1 MKFRHSASIVAGG
14 AMVAVVLAAPPAA
27 GQSARTAWGDPDL
40 QGLWNMT
47 HGTPLERPEGVT
59 AAVLSEEERATRRAD
74 RSSAFFTP
82 RDGDPG
88 FYNEF
93 WFEWGKED
101 NRTAMIDDPPDGR
114 IPMNPGVR
122 EREDATRAA
131 RREKAESPDTWLDMS
146 VYDRCITRWALPAL
160 PTNYNNNW
168 NILQT
173 PGYVVIFQEM
183 IHDAR
188 IIPLDGRPHIGAGI
202 RQWLGDSRGRW
213 EGDTLVVETTNF
225 NGKHNFNGSR
235 EGLRLVEA
243 DHAGRRR
250 QPGLAVDAGGPV
262 RLEPPVDRLAA
273 PDEHRGA
280 ALRVRLSRGELR
292 AVQHPRRRAG
302 RGGAGAGEVAG
313 RETRRGTGP
322 GGPVPADYSCSSA

>member
-1 MKFRHSASIVAGG
+1 MRFRHSASIVAAG
-14 AMVAVVLAAPPAA
+14 AMAAAVLAASPAA
-27 GQSARTAWGDPDL
+27 GQGARTAWGDPDL

-59 AAVLSEEERATRRAD
+59 AAVLSEEERATRRAA
-74 RSSAFFTP
+74 RSNAFFTP

-122 EREDATRAA
+122 EREDAVRSA

-168 NILQT
+168 NILQA

-188 IIPLDGRPHIGAGI
+188 IIPLDGRPHIDAGI

-213 EGDTLVVETTNF
+213 EGDTLVIETTNF
-225 NGKHNFNGSR
+225 NGRHNFNGSR
-235 EGLRLVEA
+235 ENLHLVERI
-243 DHAGRRR
+243 RR
-250 QPGLAVDAGGPV
+250 VDADNLDWQWTITDASVYSQPWTGSLPLTSTEGP
-262 RLEPPVDRLAA
+262 LFEYACHEGNYGLYNI
-273 PDEHRGA
+273 
-280 ALRVRLSRGELR
+280 L
-292 AVQHPRRRAG
+292 
-302 RGGAGAGEVAG
+302 AGARAEEA
-313 RETRRGTGP
+313 RAT
-322 GGPVPADYSCSSA
+322 AK

>member
-1 MKFRHSASIVAGG
+1 MKFRHSASIFAVG

-235 EGLRLVEA
+235 EGLRLVE
-243 DHAGRRR
+243 RITR
-250 QPGLAVDAGGPV
+250 VDADNLDWQWTLEDPSVWSRPWTGSLPLTSTAGP
-262 RLEPPVDRLAA
+262 LFEYACHEGNYGLYNI
-273 PDEHRGA
+273 
-280 ALRVRLSRGELR
+280 L
-292 AVQHPRRRAG
+292 
-302 RGGAGAGEVAG
+302 AGARAEEA
-313 RETRRGTGP
+313 R
-322 GGPVPADYSCSSA
+322 AQAK

>member
-1 MKFRHSASIVAGG
+1 MTLRHAASTVAAG
-14 AMVAVVLAAPPAA
+14 AVMASLMAPSPAA

-40 QGLWNMT
+40 QGLWNMN

-59 AAVLSEEERATRRAD
+59 AAVLSDEDRATRRAE

-101 NRTAMIDDPPDGR
+101 NRTAMIDDPADGR
-114 IPMNPGVR
+114 IPMQPGVR
-122 EREDATRAA
+122 ERLNAMRSA
-131 RREKAESPDTWLDMS
+131 RRAKAESPDTWTDMS

-173 PGYVVIFQEM
+173 PDYVVIYMEM
-183 IHDAR
+183 LHDAR
-188 IIPLDGRPHIGAGI
+188 IIPLAGRPHIDDGI

-213 EGDTLVVETTNF
+213 EGDTLVIETTNF
-225 NGKHNFNGSR
+225 NGKHNFNASR
-235 EGLRLVEA
+235 EGLHLVERI
-243 DHAGRRR
+243 RR
-250 QPGLAVDAGGPV
+250 VDAETLDWQWTITDDAVYTRPWTGSLPLSTTEGP
-262 RLEPPVDRLAA
+262 LFEFACHEGNYGLYNI
-273 PDEHRGA
+273 
-280 ALRVRLSRGELR
+280 L
-292 AVQHPRRRAG
+292 
-302 RGGAGAGEVAG
+302 AGARVEDA
-313 RETRRGTGP
+313 RE
-322 GGPVPADYSCSSA
+322 AAKQ

>member
-213 EGDTLVVETTNF
+213 ERDTLVVETTNF

-235 EGLRLVEA
+235 EGLRLVE
-243 DHAGRRR
+243 RITR
-250 QPGLAVDAGGPV
+250 VDADNLDWQWTLEDPSVWSRPWTGSLPLTSTAGP
-262 RLEPPVDRLAA
+262 LFEYACHEGNYGLYNI
-273 PDEHRGA
+273 
-280 ALRVRLSRGELR
+280 L
-292 AVQHPRRRAG
+292 
-302 RGGAGAGEVAG
+302 AGARAEEA
-313 RETRRGTGP
+313 R
-322 GGPVPADYSCSSA
+322 AQAK

>member
-1 MKFRHSASIVAGG
+1 MTLRHAASTVAAG
-14 AMVAVVLAAPPAA
+14 AVMASLMAPSPAA

-40 QGLWNMT
+40 QGLWNMN

-59 AAVLSEEERATRRAD
+59 AAVLSDEDRATRRAE

-101 NRTAMIDDPPDGR
+101 NRTAMIDDPADGR
-114 IPMNPGVR
+114 IPMQPGVR
-122 EREDATRAA
+122 ERLNEMRSA
-131 RREKAESPDTWLDMS
+131 RRAKAESPDTWTDMS

-173 PGYVVIFQEM
+173 PDYVVIYMEM
-183 IHDAR
+183 LHDAR
-188 IIPLDGRPHIGAGI
+188 IIPLAGRPHIDDGI

-213 EGDTLVVETTNF
+213 EGDTLVIETTNF
-225 NGKHNFNGSR
+225 NGKHNFNASR
-235 EGLRLVEA
+235 EGLHLVE
-243 DHAGRRR
+243 RI
-250 QPGLAVDAGGPV
+250 
-262 RLEPPVDRLAA
+262 
-273 PDEHRGA
+273 
-280 ALRVRLSRGELR
+280 
-292 AVQHPRRRAG
+292 RRADAETLDWQWTITDDAVYTRPWTG
-302 RGGAGAGEVAG
+302 SLPLSTTEGPLFEFACHEGNYGLYNILAGARAEDA
-313 RETRRGTGP
+313 RE
-322 GGPVPADYSCSSA
+322 AAKQ

>member
-1 MKFRHSASIVAGG
+1 MRFRHSASTVAAG
-14 AMVAVVLAAPPAA
+14 AMAAVVLAASPAA
-27 GQSARTAWGDPDL
+27 GQGARTAWGDPDL

-59 AAVLSEEERATRRAD
+59 AAVLSEEERATRRAA
-74 RSSAFFTP
+74 RSNAFFTP

-122 EREDATRAA
+122 EREDAVRAA

-168 NILQT
+168 NILQA

-188 IIPLDGRPHIGAGI
+188 IIPLDGRPHIDAGI

-213 EGDTLVVETTNF
+213 EGDTLVIETTNF
-225 NGKHNFNGSR
+225 NGRHNFNGSR
-235 EGLRLVEA
+235 EDLHLVERI
-243 DHAGRRR
+243 RR
-250 QPGLAVDAGGPV
+250 VDADNLDWQWTITDTSVYSQPWTGSLPLTSTEGP
-262 RLEPPVDRLAA
+262 LFEYACHEGNYGLYNI
-273 PDEHRGA
+273 
-280 ALRVRLSRGELR
+280 L
-292 AVQHPRRRAG
+292 
-302 RGGAGAGEVAG
+302 AGARAEEA
-313 RETRRGTGP
+313 RAT
-322 GGPVPADYSCSSA
+322 AK

>member
-1 MKFRHSASIVAGG
+1 MRFRHSASIVAVS
-14 AMVAVVLAAPPAA
+14 AVVAAVLAASPAA
-27 GQSARTAWGDPDL
+27 GQGARTAWGDPDL

-59 AAVLSEEERATRRAD
+59 AAVLSEEERATRRAA

-93 WFEWGKED
+93 WFEWGEED
-101 NRTAMIDDPPDGR
+101 NRTAMIDDPADGR

-122 EREDATRAA
+122 EREDALRAA
-131 RREKAESPDTWLDMS
+131 RRAKAESPDTWLDMS

-168 NILQT
+168 NILQA

-188 IIPLDGRPHIGAGI
+188 IIPLDGRPHIDAGI

-213 EGDTLVVETTNF
+213 EGDTLVIETTNF
-225 NGKHNFNGSR
+225 NGKHSFNGSR
-235 EGLRLVEA
+235 EGLHLVERI
-243 DHAGRRR
+243 RR
-250 QPGLAVDAGGPV
+250 VDADNLDWQWTVTDASVYSQPWTGSLPLTSTEGP
-262 RLEPPVDRLAA
+262 LFEYACHEGNYGLYNI
-273 PDEHRGA
+273 
-280 ALRVRLSRGELR
+280 L
-292 AVQHPRRRAG
+292 
-302 RGGAGAGEVAG
+302 AGARVEEA
-313 RETRRGTGP
+313 R
-322 GGPVPADYSCSSA
+322 AQAK

>member
-1 MKFRHSASIVAGG
+1 MRFRHSASIVAAGTL
-14 AMVAVVLAAPPAA
+14 VAVVLAAPPAA
-27 GQSARTAWGDPDL
+27 GQGARTAWGDPDL

-59 AAVLSEEERATRRAD
+59 AAVLSEEERATRRAA

-101 NRTAMIDDPPDGR
+101 DRTAMIDNPADGR
-114 IPMNPGVR
+114 IPMMPGVR
-122 EREDATRAA
+122 EREDALRAA

-168 NILQT
+168 NILQA

-188 IIPLDGRPHIGAGI
+188 IIPLDGRPHIDAGI
-202 RQWLGDSRGRW
+202 RQWLGDARGRW
-213 EGDTLVVETTNF
+213 EGDTLVIETTNF

-235 EGLRLVEA
+235 EGLHLVERI
-243 DHAGRRR
+243 RR
-250 QPGLAVDAGGPV
+250 VDADNLDWQWTITDASVYSQPWTGSLPLTSTEGP
-262 RLEPPVDRLAA
+262 LFEYACHEGNYGLYNI
-273 PDEHRGA
+273 
-280 ALRVRLSRGELR
+280 L
-292 AVQHPRRRAG
+292 
-302 RGGAGAGEVAG
+302 AGARVEEA
-313 RETRRGTGP
+313 R
-322 GGPVPADYSCSSA
+322 AQAK

>member
-1 MKFRHSASIVAGG
+1 MRFRHSASIVAVG
-14 AMVAVVLAAPPAA
+14 AMVAVVLAASPAA
-27 GQSARTAWGDPDL
+27 GQGARTAWGDPDL

-59 AAVLSEEERATRRAD
+59 AAVLSEEERATRRAA

-101 NRTAMIDDPPDGR
+101 NRTAMIDDPADGR

-122 EREDATRAA
+122 EREDALRTA

-168 NILQT
+168 NILQA

-188 IIPLDGRPHIGAGI
+188 IIPLDGRPHIDAGI

-213 EGDTLVVETTNF
+213 EGDTLVIETTNF
-225 NGKHNFNGSR
+225 NGKHSFNGSR
-235 EGLRLVEA
+235 EGLHLVERI
-243 DHAGRRR
+243 RR
-250 QPGLAVDAGGPV
+250 VDADNLDWQWTITDASVYSQPWTGSLPLTSTEGP
-262 RLEPPVDRLAA
+262 LFEYACHEGNYGLYNI
-273 PDEHRGA
+273 
-280 ALRVRLSRGELR
+280 L
-292 AVQHPRRRAG
+292 
-302 RGGAGAGEVAG
+302 AGARVEEA
-313 RETRRGTGP
+313 R
-322 GGPVPADYSCSSA
+322 AQAK

>member
-1 MKFRHSASIVAGG
+1 MRFRHSASIVAAG
-14 AMVAVVLAAPPAA
+14 ALTTAILAASPAA
-27 GQSARTAWGDPDL
+27 GQTARTAWGDPDL

-59 AAVLSEEERATRRAD
+59 AAVLSEEERATRRAA

-101 NRTAMIDDPPDGR
+101 NRTAMIDDPADGR
-114 IPMNPGVR
+114 IPMHPGVR
-122 EREDATRAA
+122 EREDTLRAA
-131 RREKAESPDTWLDMS
+131 RRAKAESPDTWLDMS

-173 PGYVVIFQEM
+173 PDYVVIFQEM

-188 IIPLDGRPHIGAGI
+188 IIPLDGRPHIDAGI

-213 EGDTLVVETTNF
+213 EDDTLVIETTHF
-225 NGKHNFNGSR
+225 NGKHNFNGAR
-235 EGLRLVEA
+235 EGLHLVERI
-243 DHAGRRR
+243 RR
-250 QPGLAVDAGGPV
+250 VDADNLDWQWTITDPSVYAQPWTGSLPLTSTAGP
-262 RLEPPVDRLAA
+262 LFEFACHEGNYGLYNI
-273 PDEHRGA
+273 
-280 ALRVRLSRGELR
+280 L
-292 AVQHPRRRAG
+292 
-302 RGGAGAGEVAG
+302 AGARAEEA
-313 RETRRGTGP
+313 RAQEK
-322 GGPVPADYSCSSA
+322 

>member
-1 MKFRHSASIVAGG
+1 MMKFRHSASIVAGG

-235 EGLRLVEA
+235 EGLRLVE
-243 DHAGRRR
+243 RITR
-250 QPGLAVDAGGPV
+250 VDADNLDWQWTLEDPSVWSRPWTGSLPLTSTAGP
-262 RLEPPVDRLAA
+262 LFEYACHEGNYGLYNI
-273 PDEHRGA
+273 
-280 ALRVRLSRGELR
+280 L
-292 AVQHPRRRAG
+292 
-302 RGGAGAGEVAG
+302 AGARAEEA
-313 RETRRGTGP
+313 R
-322 GGPVPADYSCSSA
+322 AQAK

>member
-1 MKFRHSASIVAGG
+1 MRFRHSASIVAAG
-14 AMVAVVLAAPPAA
+14 AMVAAVLAASPAA
-27 GQSARTAWGDPDL
+27 GQNARTAWGDPDL

-59 AAVLSEEERATRRAD
+59 AAVLSEEERATRRAA

-101 NRTAMIDDPPDGR
+101 NRTAMIDDPADGR

-122 EREDATRAA
+122 EREDALRAA
-131 RREKAESPDTWLDMS
+131 RRAKAESPDTWLDMS

-188 IIPLDGRPHIGAGI
+188 SIPLDGRPHIDAGI
-202 RQWLGDSRGRW
+202 RQWLGDARGRW
-213 EGDTLVVETTNF
+213 EGDTLVIETTNF

-235 EGLRLVEA
+235 EGLHLVERI
-243 DHAGRRR
+243 RR
-250 QPGLAVDAGGPV
+250 VDADNLDWQWTVTDASVYSQSWTGSLPLTSTEGP
-262 RLEPPVDRLAA
+262 LFEYACHEGNYGLYNI
-273 PDEHRGA
+273 
-280 ALRVRLSRGELR
+280 L
-292 AVQHPRRRAG
+292 
-302 RGGAGAGEVAG
+302 AGARVEEA
-313 RETRRGTGP
+313 R
-322 GGPVPADYSCSSA
+322 AQAK

>member
-235 EGLRLVEA
+235 EGLRLVE
-243 DHAGRRR
+243 RITR
-250 QPGLAVDAGGPV
+250 VDADNLDWQWTLEDPSVWSRPWTGSLPLTSTAGP
-262 RLEPPVDRLAA
+262 LFEYACHEGNYGLYNI
-273 PDEHRGA
+273 
-280 ALRVRLSRGELR
+280 L
-292 AVQHPRRRAG
+292 
-302 RGGAGAGEVAG
+302 AGARAEEA
-313 RETRRGTGP
+313 R
-322 GGPVPADYSCSSA
+322 AQAK

>member
-1 MKFRHSASIVAGG
+1 MRFRHSASIVAAG
-14 AMVAVVLAAPPAA
+14 AMAAAVLAASPAA
-27 GQSARTAWGDPDL
+27 GQGARTAWGDPDL

-59 AAVLSEEERATRRAD
+59 AAVLSEEERATRRAA
-74 RSSAFFTP
+74 RSNAFFTP

-122 EREDATRAA
+122 EREDAVRSA

-168 NILQT
+168 NILQA

-188 IIPLDGRPHIGAGI
+188 IIPLDGRPHIDAGI

-213 EGDTLVVETTNF
+213 EGDTLVIETTNF
-225 NGKHNFNGSR
+225 NGRHNFNGSR
-235 EGLRLVEA
+235 EDLHLVERI
-243 DHAGRRR
+243 RR
-250 QPGLAVDAGGPV
+250 VDADNLDWQWTITDASVYSQPWTGSLPLTSTEGP
-262 RLEPPVDRLAA
+262 LFEYACHEGNYGLYNI
-273 PDEHRGA
+273 
-280 ALRVRLSRGELR
+280 L
-292 AVQHPRRRAG
+292 
-302 RGGAGAGEVAG
+302 AGARAEEA
-313 RETRRGTGP
+313 RAT
-322 GGPVPADYSCSSA
+322 AK

>member
-1 MKFRHSASIVAGG
+1 MRFRHSASIVAVG
-14 AMVAVVLAAPPAA
+14 ALVAVVLAASPAT
-27 GQSARTAWGDPDL
+27 GQNARTAWGDPDL

-59 AAVLSEEERATRRAD
+59 AAVLSEEERVTRRAA

-122 EREDATRAA
+122 QREDTLRAA
-131 RREKAESPDTWLDMS
+131 RRAQAESPDTWLDMS
-146 VYDRCITRWALPAL
+146 VYDRCITRWGLPAL

-168 NILQT
+168 NILQA

-188 IIPLDGRPHIGAGI
+188 IIPLDGRPHIDAGI
-202 RQWLGDSRGRW
+202 RQWLGDARGRW
-213 EGDTLVVETTNF
+213 EGDTLVIETTNF
-225 NGKHNFNGSR
+225 NGKHSFNGSR
-235 EGLRLVEA
+235 EGLHLVERI
-243 DHAGRRR
+243 RR
-250 QPGLAVDAGGPV
+250 VDADNLDWQWTVTDASVYSQPWTGSLPLTSTAGP
-262 RLEPPVDRLAA
+262 LFEYACHEGNYGLYNI
-273 PDEHRGA
+273 
-280 ALRVRLSRGELR
+280 L
-292 AVQHPRRRAG
+292 
-302 RGGAGAGEVAG
+302 AGARVEEA
-313 RETRRGTGP
+313 R
-322 GGPVPADYSCSSA
+322 AKAK